1 MRRKVLTVVVA
12 VLGCLVIALPTA
24 LFFGLGDLLFGE
36 DAGSA
41 LFTVVFMAVGLALL
55 WAAQF
60 AWQSWREHQ
69 RDKQPP
75 RGR

>member
-1 MRRKVLTVVVA
+1 MRRKTLVAVVA

-24 LFFGLGDLLFGE
+24 LFFGLGDVLFGDVLFGE

-41 LFTVVFMAVGLALL
+41 LFTVVSMAVGLALL

-60 AWQSWREHQ
+60 AWQSWRDRR
-69 RDKQPP
+69 RDS
-75 RGR
+75 